1 MHVDPEVTARRDEGL
16 ALRMQCGTV
25 DAVAVGLDD
34 LQGRGW
40 GLGFTVTDQVS
51 EVTQGDAVLTRRAKP
66 ERRGAVW

>member
-1 MHVDPEVTARRDEGL
+1 MRLGSEL
-16 ALRMQCGTV
+16 
-25 DAVAVGLDD
+25 
-34 LQGRGW
+34 